1 MPENNTHFE
10 QVPIA
15 IVLEIVEKQIRR
27 EQAAAADQEAQERIL
42 LELAQEVNRKS
53 VAKARIFSL
62 EAGKLS

>member
-1 MPENNTHFE
+1 VPENNTHFE